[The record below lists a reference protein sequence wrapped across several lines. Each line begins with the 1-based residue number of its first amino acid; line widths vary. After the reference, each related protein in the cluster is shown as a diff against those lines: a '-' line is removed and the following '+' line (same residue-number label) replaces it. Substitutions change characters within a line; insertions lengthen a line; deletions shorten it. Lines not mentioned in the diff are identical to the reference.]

1 MKRPSKARQDAEEAV
16 VEESLEHP
24 ELGSD
29 KIGRLVRNRGHRI
42 SNKRVRD
49 VRREE
54 CLQVP
59 PPRKKK
65 TRRGESTGRHPT
77 RAEKR
82 NHVWSW
88 DFIHDH
94 TVRGGSIRIL
104 SLVDEYTREAHELY
118 VDRSIGAYKLCE
130 ILGEAIRIHG
140 APDYIRSDN
149 GPEFIARY
157 LQNWLKKKDIKTLY
171 IDPGSPWQNGYVE
184 SFHDKFRRECL
195 GREIFYTLGEARV
208 LIERWRGKFNA
219 VRPHRS
225 LGMLTPNEYAEKQS
239 GGYWSLQDSSYA
251 STCGLRSTAVLTREV
266 QRVLAAHELLT

>member
-1 MKRPSKARQDAEEAV
+1 M
-16 VEESLEHP
+16 
-24 ELGSD
+24 
-29 KIGRLVRNRGHRI
+29 
-42 SNKRVRD
+42 
-49 VRREE
+49 
-54 CLQVP
+54 
-59 PPRKKK
+59 
-65 TRRGESTGRHPT
+65 
-77 RAEKR
+77 
-82 NHVWSW
+82 
-88 DFIHDH
+88 
-94 TVRGGSIRIL
+94 
-104 SLVDEYTREAHELY
+104 
-118 VDRSIGAYKLCE
+118 DRSIGAYKLCE

-157 LQNWLKKKDIKTLY
+157 LQNWLKKKNIKTLY

-195 GREIFYTLGEARV
+195 SREIFYTLSEARV

-225 LGMLTPNEYAEKQS
+225 LGMLTPNEYAEQQS

-251 STCGLRSTAVLTREV
+251 STYGLRSTAVLTREV